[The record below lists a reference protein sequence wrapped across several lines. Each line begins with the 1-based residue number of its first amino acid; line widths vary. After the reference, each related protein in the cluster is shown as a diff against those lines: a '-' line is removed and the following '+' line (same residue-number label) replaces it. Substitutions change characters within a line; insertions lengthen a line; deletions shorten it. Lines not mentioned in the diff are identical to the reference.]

1 MIFGTA
7 DVPMPTQPSNI
18 ASRIRAKS
26 PTRSVRNSPAKNGSA
41 FTGPMAVNPFTSPAK
56 MDITP
61 LPRPDLPLTP
71 KAQPV
76 FTSLLNH
83 ASESPFT
90 FTTHAAKTTDN
101 IAVPMPSSTP
111 ETPSTPLKNPSTPVL
126 NICITPADEKEREQ
140 MLSFVPSL
148 DSVRGAKSA
157 PASPFKAATDHKHR
171 KSARAHASPY
181 PIVTRS
187 SAWKE
192 GFGSSTSSPS
202 TPKSILR
209 KQKSSTE
216 RRSSTPIRFGLYNET
231 IEIPDRHTV
240 RAMTIPQPFDRHFV
254 AASPESDKSDNDE
267 DQVRHRLRQ
276 AAANSKSN
284 SVSPIPPVPVIETP
298 VPKRI
303 ITREAKSEPT
313 RTSVNPLVQARR
325 NRLSAQREWDEI
337 CREEDEI
344 FGPNACFAPDY
355 NDKLK
360 AYYAKRGIT
369 NYKLDGPMP
378 TRTISA
384 FDTPS
389 KRPRTVSSGT
399 YGLWDD
405 DDD

>member
-1 MIFGTA
+1 MIFGSV
-7 DVPMPTQPSNI
+7 DVPMPTQPSNM
-18 ASRIRAKS
+18 ASRINTKPQVR
-26 PTRSVRNSPAKNGSA
+26 PVRNSPAKNTVA

-56 MDITP
+56 LDVLPITKT
-61 LPRPDLPLTP
+61 DLPVTP
-71 KAQPV
+71 MVKPA
-76 FTSLLNH
+76 L
-83 ASESPFT
+83 T
-90 FTTHAAKTTDN
+90 FTPNFASVA
-101 IAVPMPSSTP
+101 PSTFIPNHTPTPSKPNFTPDFLSTP
-111 ETPSTPLKNPSTPVL
+111 RTNTSTPVL

-148 DSVRGAKSA
+148 HAVRGAKSA
-157 PASPFKAATDHKHR
+157 PASPFKATTDHKHR
-171 KSARAHASPY
+171 KSVRAHASPY
-181 PIVTRS
+181 PVVSRS
-187 SAWKE
+187 SAWKD
-192 GFGSSTSSPS
+192 GFGSSSSSPS

-209 KQKSSTE
+209 KQKSSSSP
-216 RRSSTPIRFGLYNET
+216 RSSTPIRFGLYNET

-240 RAMTIPQPFDRHFV
+240 RAMTIQPPFDRPLV
-254 AASPESDKSDNDE
+254 ASSSESDKRDNDE
-267 DQVRHRLRQ
+267 DQVRSRLRQ

-298 VPKRI
+298 IPRRI
-303 ITREAKSEPT
+303 ITRGEAKSEPT
-313 RTSVNPLVQARR
+313 RITVNPLVQARR
-325 NRLSAQREWDEI
+325 NRLSAKREWDEM
-337 CREEDEI
+337 CQEEDEI

-384 FDTPS
+384 YDTPS

-405 DDD
+405 DDDD